1 MRVVAL
7 MLAALV
13 AVVLVAAPAHA
24 GMYVGLTADG
34 ELVGVNIEF
43 AGSVGS
49 VYAVLGTYQGK
60 TGYEFENL
68 TGIVGLRRFQDGAY
82 NESSFF
88 GGIFIGD
95 VDGGPAYTRLGAG
108 GEVGYQWV
116 TTNLRMTLHAG
127 MALAGEASG
136 EGVPVATPA
145 SDGIA
150 PVPLLGASVSLRF

>member
-7 MLAALV
+7 MLAV
-13 AVVLVAAPAHA
+13 SMTVVFATAPAQA
-24 GMYVGLTADG
+24 EVYLGLTADG
-34 ELVGVNIEF
+34 ELIGVNIEM

-68 TGIVGLRRFQDGAY
+68 TGIVGLRRFHEGAY

-88 GGIFIGD
+88 GGIFLGD
-95 VDGGPAYTRLGAG
+95 VDGGSNYTRLGAG

-127 MALAGEASG
+127 MALAGEPSG
-136 EGVPVATPA
+136 EGTPVVVPV
-145 SDGIA
+145 SDSIA